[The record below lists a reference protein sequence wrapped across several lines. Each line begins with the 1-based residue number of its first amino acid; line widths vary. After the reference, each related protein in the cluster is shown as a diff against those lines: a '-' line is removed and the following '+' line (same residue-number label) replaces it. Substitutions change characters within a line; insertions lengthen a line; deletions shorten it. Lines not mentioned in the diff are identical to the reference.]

1 MGAYRLGE
9 VLTDRYWISCWACAG
24 DERAAVD
31 DGQAV
36 LDKLSA
42 SLSVAGSLT
51 VVGQGDE

>member
-1 MGAYRLGE
+1 VGAYRLGE